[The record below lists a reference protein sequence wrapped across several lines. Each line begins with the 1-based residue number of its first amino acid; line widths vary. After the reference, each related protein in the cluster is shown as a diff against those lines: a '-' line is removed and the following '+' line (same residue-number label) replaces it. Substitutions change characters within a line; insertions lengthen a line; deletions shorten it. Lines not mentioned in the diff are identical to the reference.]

1 LGGGDT
7 GPRMLAGQTM
17 EARATALRSRSAQDT
32 ARWVPAAATLAL
44 AGATVGT
51 GLDAIHVR
59 TGTTAYARPVLFG
72 QAWRGPLLSARAG
85 VATGLGRPLVE
96 RVLGL
101 HRPVPSPAAVAGG
114 MALFVVAYATS
125 GLVGGGPL
133 LRSVLLAALFLVAWL
148 LWDRTGLGLALAVL
162 TAAIGTAVEITLVR
176 TGTFVYREPSLAGV
190 TIWLPLLYGCAA
202 VGVGTLGKR
211 LVDG

>member
-1 LGGGDT
+1 MRRDELCERRAAAGET
-7 GPRMLAGQTM
+7 GAANVPEPELVA
-17 EARATALRSRSAQDT
+17 ETAYSRVAQDT

-51 GLDAIHVR
+51 GLDAIHVH

-72 QAWRGPLLSARAG
+72 QAWWVPLLFASAG
-85 VATGLGRPLVE
+85 VAIGLGRPLVE
-96 RVLGL
+96 RMLGL
-101 HRPVPSPAAVAGG
+101 QRPVPSPAAVAGG

-148 LWDRTGLGLALAVL
+148 R
-162 TAAIGTAVEITLVR
+162 
-176 TGTFVYREPSLAGV
+176 
-190 TIWLPLLYGCAA
+190 
-202 VGVGTLGKR
+202 
-211 LVDG
+211 